1 MDKIQRVRSAIAGHE
16 VDRIPA
22 GFWTHFP
29 PAASTGRAMADAHL
43 DFYRRSGVDFV
54 KVMNDNP
61 YRLVGLDR
69 IDRPSDWR
77 RLRPEPRD
85 SSGRLAYLDGVKAIL
100 DAVGHEALVIVT
112 VFNPFATAND
122 NRSGSLDFSDMGFDG
137 ISAHLRED
145 PESTSVGLEVIAESL
160 AMLAVDCVEAGAAG
174 VFFSANGAERGRFSA
189 EEFERHIA
197 RTDRVVLDAARA
209 AGATFN
215 LLHVC
220 GADQRLEAYAGH
232 AVDVVNWA
240 PQMGNPSL
248 VEGRRLLGKTVL
260 GGLDQSGPLSTA
272 SRPAIEREV
281 REAVAA
287 FGARG
292 FMLGAGCAVTGEVDP
307 EVFAWARDAATTP

>member
-1 MDKIQRVRSAIAGHE
+1 MDRIERVRRAIAGHE

-77 RLRPEPRD
+77 RLRPEPRG

-122 NRSGSLDFSDMGFDG
+122 NRSGSLDFSDVSFDG

-160 AMLAVDCVEAGAAG
+160 ALLAVDCIEAGAAG
-174 VFFSANGAERGRFSA
+174 VFFSANGAERGRFSD
-189 EEFERHIA
+189 EQFEHHIG
-197 RTDRVVLDAARA
+197 RTDRVVLEAARA

-220 GADQRLEAYAGH
+220 GAGQRLEAYAGYP
-232 AVDVVNWA
+232 VDVVNWA

-248 VEGRRLLGKTVL
+248 IEGRRMLGKTVL

-272 SRPAIEREV
+272 SRPAIEHEV
-281 REAVAA
+281 REVVAA
-287 FGARG
+287 SGARG

-307 EVFAWARDAATTP
+307 EVFAWARDAAATA

>member
-1 MDKIQRVRSAIAGHE
+1 MDRIERVRRAIAGHE

-29 PAASTGRAMADAHL
+29 AAASTGRAMADAHL
-43 DFYRRSGVDFV
+43 DFYRRSGVDFI

-69 IDRPSDWR
+69 IDRPSDWL
-77 RLRPEPRD
+77 RLRPEPRG
-85 SSGRLAYLDGVKAIL
+85 SQGRLAYLDGVKAIL

-122 NRSGSLDFSDMGFDG
+122 NRSGSLDFGDVGFDG

-145 PESTSVGLEVIAESL
+145 PESTSAGLEVIAESL
-160 AMLAVDCVEAGAAG
+160 ALLAVDCIEAGVAG
-174 VFFSANGAERGRFSA
+174 VFFSANGAERGRFSD
-189 EEFERHIA
+189 EQFEHHIG

-220 GADQRLEAYAGH
+220 GADQRLEAYAGYP
-232 AVDVVNWA
+232 VDVVNWA

-248 VEGRRLLGKTVL
+248 VEGRRILGKTVL

-272 SRPAIEREV
+272 SRPAIEHEV

-287 FGARG
+287 VGARG

-307 EVFAWARDAATTP
+307 EVFAWARDAAAA

>member
-1 MDKIQRVRSAIAGHE
+1 MGKIQRVRCAIAGHD

-61 YRLVGLDR
+61 YRLVGIDR
-69 IDRPSDWR
+69 VIRPSDWR

-112 VFNPFATAND
+112 VFHPFATAND
-122 NRSGSLDFSDMGFDG
+122 NRSGSLDFSDMSFEG
-137 ISAHLRED
+137 IIAHLRED

-160 AMLAVDCVEAGAAG
+160 ALLAVDCVEAGAAG
-174 VFFSANGAERGRFSA
+174 VFFSANGAERGRFSD
-189 EEFERHIA
+189 EQFEHHIG

-220 GADQRLEAYAGH
+220 GAAQRLEAYAGYP
-232 AVDVVNWA
+232 VDVVNWA

-272 SRPAIEREV
+272 SRPAIEHEV
-281 REAVAA
+281 REAVATV
-287 FGARG
+287 GARG

-307 EVFAWARDAATTP
+307 EVFAWARDAAAA

>member
-22 GFWTHFP
+22 GFLTHFP

-61 YRLVGLDR
+61 YRLVGSDR

-77 RLRPEPRD
+77 RSRPEPRD
-85 SSGRLAYLDGVKAIL
+85 SSGRLACLDGVKAIL

-122 NRSGSLDFSDMGFDG
+122 NRSGSLDFSDLTFGG
-137 ISAHLRED
+137 ISAHLKED
-145 PESTSVGLEVIAESL
+145 PEATAAGLQVIAESL

-189 EEFERHIA
+189 EEFEHHIG

-209 AGATFN
+209 SGATFN

-240 PQMGNPSL
+240 PQMSNPSL
-248 VEGRRLLGKTVL
+248 VEGRRLRRDRRGR
-260 GGLDQSGPLSTA
+260 
-272 SRPAIEREV
+272 SRGV
-281 REAVAA
+281 RV
-287 FGARG
+287 GARRRDG
-292 FMLGAGCAVTGEVDP
+292 VTVGASAVRPQLPTGSTLSSLS
-307 EVFAWARDAATTP
+307 RSMRLL

>member
-1 MDKIQRVRSAIAGHE
+1 MDKIQRVRSAIAGHD

-29 PAASTGRAMADAHL
+29 PAASTGRAMADAHI

-122 NRSGSLDFSDMGFDG
+122 NRSGSLDFSDLTFGG
-137 ISAHLRED
+137 ISAHLKED
-145 PESTSVGLEVIAESL
+145 PEATA
-160 AMLAVDCVEAGAAG
+160 
-174 VFFSANGAERGRFSA
+174 AERGRFSA

-220 GADQRLEAYAGH
+220 GADQRLEAYARYP
-232 AVDVVNWA
+232 VDVVNWA
-240 PQMGNPSL
+240 PQMSNPSL

-287 FGARG
+287 SGARG

-307 EVFAWARDAATTP
+307 EVFAWARDAAMIT

>member
-1 MDKIQRVRSAIAGHE
+1 MDKIQRVRSAIAAHE

-122 NRSGSLDFSDMGFDG
+122 NRSGSLDFSDLTFGG
-137 ISAHLRED
+137 ISAHLKED
-145 PESTSVGLEVIAESL
+145 PEATAAGLQVIAESL
-160 AMLAVDCVEAGAAG
+160 AMLAVDCIEAGAAG
-174 VFFSANGAERGRFSA
+174 VFFSANGAEWGRFS
-189 EEFERHIA
+189 EEQFERHIG

-220 GADQRLEAYAGH
+220 GADQRLEAYARYP
-232 AVDVVNWA
+232 VDVVNWA
-240 PQMGNPSL
+240 PQMSNPSL
-248 VEGRRLLGKTVL
+248 IEGRRLLGKTVL

-307 EVFAWARDAATTP
+307 EVFAWARDAATA